1 MGIKTIFKEDNS
13 FLNET
18 LETSLTSDLMKISIC
33 IAYEDGNAHRRCI
46 VLNKYD
52 SAKLAKELRRLISML
67 QV

>member
-18 LETSLTSDLMKISIC
+18 LETSLTSDLKKISIC
-33 IAYEDGNAHRRCI
+33 IAYEGSNAHRRCI

-67 QV
+67 EV